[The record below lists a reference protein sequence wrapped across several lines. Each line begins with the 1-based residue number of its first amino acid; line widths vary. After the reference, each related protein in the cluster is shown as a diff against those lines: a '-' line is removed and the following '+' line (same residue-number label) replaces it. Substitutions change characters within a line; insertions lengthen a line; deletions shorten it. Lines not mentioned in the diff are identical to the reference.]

1 MTVHTHLVLHPNLEE
16 YKCLLLEVDLLAWQD
31 LAQHEPLL
39 PVAVQLPAERGLQK
53 LTPHSLKVCIK
64 HSSAVHPVV
73 NAQRSCTCEAASL
86 MARSLCAGVR

>member
-53 LTPHSLKVCIK
+53 LTPHSLNSL
-64 HSSAVHPVV
+64 HQ
-73 NAQRSCTCEAASL
+73 AQQCCTPSCQCTTKL
-86 MARSLCAGVR
+86 YL

>member
-39 PVAVQLPAERGLQK
+39 PVAVQLPAERGL
-53 LTPHSLKVCIK
+53 KVD
-64 HSSAVHPVV
+64 AT
-73 NAQRSCTCEAASL
+73 QLE
-86 MARSLCAGVR
+86 